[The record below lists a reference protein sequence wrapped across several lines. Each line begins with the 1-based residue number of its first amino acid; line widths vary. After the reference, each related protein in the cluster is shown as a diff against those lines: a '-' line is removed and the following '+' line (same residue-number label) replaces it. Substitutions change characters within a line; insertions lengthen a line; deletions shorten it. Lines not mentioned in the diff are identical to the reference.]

1 MSVLLLPA
9 ASVAVA
15 LTSTL
20 TVFETFTPGRPLPP
34 GLDVLVPDL
43 KTQFESS
50 HQRVQNS
57 QTSVYKQLFPKMMAM
72 ELAFAKAGG
81 LLVAGTDP
89 TGSGGV
95 IPGFS
100 NQRQIELL
108 VDEGFS
114 PLEAIK
120 ISTLNGA
127 NYLGRDAKIGSIA
140 IGKQADLVLVA
151 GDPSNTIADVRK
163 VDTVF
168 RKGVGYDPQK
178 LTDSVKGK
186 MGIW

>member
-1 MSVLLLPA
+1 MADGLSRLA
-9 ASVAVA
+9 ARRGHVIMV
-15 LTSTL
+15 T
-20 TVFETFTPGRPLPP
+20 GRGEASANAPE
-34 GLDVLVPDL
+34 LDF
-43 KTQFESS
+43 K
-50 HQRVQNS
+50 
-57 QTSVYKQLFPKMMAM
+57 
-72 ELAFAKAGG
+72 LAFDA
-81 LLVAGTDP
+81 
-89 TGSGGV
+89 
-95 IPGFS
+95 
-100 NQRQIELL
+100 RR
-108 VDEGFS
+108 FS